1 MDPASVEARRIA
13 QNYGDELYH
22 GSTHDITEF
31 NGQGNP
37 GNDWGQGTYLTNRKY
52 DASTN
57 YAGEGPDLTVRIE
70 STKDQIEDEIRD
82 AVRYSEDLNETL
94 LDIQDEYGLDEHDMA
109 RVRGWADESGAI
121 SYRGGKFMPDHPD
134 FMLNEQSENLL
145 ASALTSRIARKQVK
159 GGNDGVIYP
168 VRVKQDGL
176 LNVKDEV
183 ELPNYEAQAA
193 DELGYDYSKMDEYD
207 EGVLY
212 EIEERATELNWEDYD
227 SPNQNLFGVGNDM
240 DADMSQV
247 ESIYEGDTWQDVRDK
262 IGPAAAET
270 PEGDIVGAGGVVGQ
284 VMARGGASGVVDD
297 LAPSRFP
304 SMGAGRHTVMF
315 PGSENQIRSVNAAYD
330 PQYTGSNI
338 MGNATVPLL
347 GLLASGTAGA
357 GVLLNS
363 LFAEAER
370 AKK

>member
-1 MDPASVEARRIA
+1 MSALSLVNIIRKARGDDIAGAAEDLVRVGGFPESVARRIATGELPMDAASVEARRIA

-37 GNDWGQGTYLTNRKY
+37 GNDWGQGTYLTDNVY
-52 DASTN
+52 DASDN
-57 YAGEGPDLTVRIE
+57 YAGIDGPDFQNNAMTR
-70 STKDQIEDEIRD
+70 
-82 AVRYSEDLNETL
+82 A
-94 LDIQDEYGLDEHDMA
+94 
-109 RVRGWADESGAI
+109 
-121 SYRGGKFMPDHPD
+121 
-134 FMLNEQSENLL
+134 EQL
-145 ASALTSRIARKQVK
+145 ASLSDDPNADPNDYLRQAMRELS
-159 GGNDGVIYP
+159 GSNDGVIYP

-284 VMARGGASGVVDD
+284 VMARGGATGVVDE
-297 LAPSRFP
+297 LSPGRFNMN
-304 SMGAGRHTVMF
+304 SGEHTVIF

-330 PQYTGSNI
+330 PMYTGSNM
-338 MGNATVPLL
+338 MGSATVPLL
-347 GLLASGTAGA
+347 GLLSSGSVGM

-363 LFAEAER
+363 LFEEAEE
-370 AKK
+370 AQQ